1 MGYAERLWYAMHDV
15 SAAAA
20 QEKHPGQLGELAEI
34 ADRSRIAWS
43 QEGLSVLA
51 RTMLPLTP
59 QTIEEEWFPQTTEAL
74 RSLYKLLEETVDP
87 EPPAKRPKWISSA
100 NQ

>member
-15 SAAAA
+15 SATEA

-43 QEGLSVLA
+43 QEGLAVLA

-59 QTIEEEWFPQTTEAL
+59 QTIAYEKFPQTTEAL
-74 RSLYKLLEETVDP
+74 WCLCKLLEEIVDP
-87 EPPAKRPKWISSA
+87 EPPAK
-100 NQ
+100 